1 LLENNDFKS
10 DISLL
15 GMDKEDALI
24 VFEEYIRALE
34 IEDVE
39 DRDNEKKRQK
49 RLQRKNRDNF
59 LCFLDTLHE
68 DGKLTSMSLWIEL
81 YPSISSDLRFSAM
94 LGQPGSTPLDLF
106 KFYVDQLKA
115 NFNSDKRLIKE
126 IMKERKFVI
135 ETSTTFEKFATVVC
149 EDQRSASLDAGNVK
163 LTYNSLIEK
172 AELLEK
178 ERVKEESRRLRKLE
192 NEVKNHW
199 LDTGLSASDSWEKA
213 KATVVDKIDFEAYD
227 KELKIEDLWKQFINE
242 SENTCN
248 HHHSRSKKS
257 KKSRKHKKRSH
268 SASSEELSNVEEI
281 HHSEAAVDK
290 KKKKKRKMR
299 DRSHSSE
306 LSSVEKDQSSQETS
320 PSIKKVS
327 TLKCFTH

>member
-1 LLENNDFKS
+1 
-10 DISLL
+10 
-15 GMDKEDALI
+15 MDKEDALI
-24 VFEEYIRALE
+24 VFEEYIRTLE

-39 DRDNEKKRQK
+39 DRENEKKRQK
-49 RLQRKNRDNF
+49 RLQRKNRDGF

-81 YPSISSDLRFSAM
+81 YPTISSDLRFSAM

-172 AELLEK
+172 AELFEK
-178 ERVKEESRRLRKLE
+178 ERLKEESRRLRKLE

-199 LDTGLSASDSWEKA
+199 LDAGLSASDTYEKA
-213 KATVVDKIDFEAYD
+213 KASVVDKIDFETYD
-227 KELKIEDLWKQFINE
+227 KEIQIEDLWKQFINE

-268 SASSEELSNVEEI
+268 SASSDELSNLEEI
-281 HHSEAAVDK
+281 QQSETPVDK
-290 KKKKKRKMR
+290 KKKRKKKR

-306 LSSVEKDQSSQETS
+306 LSSVEKDYQSSQEAS
-320 PSIKKVS
+320 PSIKKV
-327 TLKCFTH
+327 TI

>member
-1 LLENNDFKS
+1 
-10 DISLL
+10 
-15 GMDKEDALI
+15 MDKEDALI
-24 VFEEYIRALE
+24 VFEEYIRTLE

-39 DRDNEKKRQK
+39 DRENEKKRQK
-49 RLQRKNRDNF
+49 RLQRKNRDGF

-81 YPSISSDLRFSAM
+81 YPTISSDLRFSAM

-178 ERVKEESRRLRKLE
+178 ERLKEESRRLRKLE

-199 LDTGLSASDSWEKA
+199 LDAGLSASDTYEKA
-213 KATVVDKIDFEAYD
+213 KASVVDKIDFETYD
-227 KELKIEDLWKQFINE
+227 KEIQIEDLWKQFINE

-268 SASSEELSNVEEI
+268 SASSDELSNLEEI
-281 HHSEAAVDK
+281 QQSETPVDK
-290 KKKKKRKMR
+290 KKKRKKKR

-306 LSSVEKDQSSQETS
+306 LSSVEKDYQSSQEAS
-320 PSIKKVS
+320 PSIKKV
-327 TLKCFTH
+327 TV